1 MTLKFN
7 KYYMM
12 KKNLKLILD
21 TMVPGDNYMPCFT
34 RAINIKK
41 VIIKLN
47 KNKDLQFLCRKKINL
62 NEKKNWDYCVKILG
76 NDILDSYFTSNL
88 VIKALNLRKKNLLRN
103 VKKENITSLLKGVNL
118 KKKYYRK

>member
-118 KKKYYRK
+118 KKKIL

>member
-1 MTLKFN
+1 MTLKLN

-12 KKNLKLILD
+12 KKNLKLILN

-34 RAINIKK
+34 RAIDIKK

-47 KNKDLQFLCRKKINL
+47 NNKDLQFLGRKKINL
-62 NEKKNWDYCVKILG
+62 NEKKDWDYCVKILG
-76 NDILDSYFTSNL
+76 NDILNSYFTANL

>member
-1 MTLKFN
+1 
-7 KYYMM
+7 MM